1 MVDQESTKGPP
12 RRVRVSAA
20 TVARAAGVSTAA
32 VSYVFNDRPGVS
44 ENTRQLVLATAGEL
58 GFVPAR
64 GPVADRRR
72 RANIVGLILSNIANP
87 FYPELSVGFSEA
99 AQRRGYEVFLAHTE
113 DDQES
118 LTRAI
123 SAMLDRSVDGIA
135 LAVARSDNASAVR
148 QMRSAHVPL
157 VQISRKFPHVEADF
171 VGIDDHAAASAMM
184 RHALDHQRWPLA
196 TVVGPRTSSASAARE
211 EGFTAEARSAGVV
224 IPGTH
229 RVSVSLS
236 LQGGRAAAEHL
247 FSLPNPPRFILC
259 GSDILA
265 LGVMSHALEL
275 GLSIPEEVAI
285 SGFDGIE
292 IASTPMVD
300 LTGIVQPRRIMSTRA
315 LEILTD
321 QIEHRSLTTISLA
334 VPYTMRIGR
343 TCGCP
348 LKGRCNS

>member
-1 MVDQESTKGPP
+1 MISLESSEGAP
-12 RRVRVSAA
+12 RRTRVSAA
-20 TVARAAGVSTAA
+20 TVARAAGVSTAT

-44 ENTRQLVLATAGEL
+44 EETRRLVLATAGDL

-64 GPVADRRR
+64 GLGNEHR
-72 RANIVGLILSNIANP
+72 RANIVALILSNIANP

-99 AQRRGYEVFLAHTE
+99 AQLRGYQVFLAHTD

-148 QMRSAHVPL
+148 QLRSAQVPL

-171 VGIDDHAAASAMM
+171 VGIDDLQAASEMM
-184 RHALDHQRWPLA
+184 KHALGHQRWPLA

-211 EGFTAEARSAGVV
+211 EGFVTEAESAGVV
-224 IPGTH
+224 IPGPQ
-229 RVSVSLS
+229 RVSVPLS
-236 LQGGRAAAEHL
+236 LQGGRAAADHL
-247 FSLPNPPRFILC
+247 LSLPNPPRFILC
-259 GSDILA
+259 GSDVLA
-265 LGVMSHALEL
+265 LGVMSHALER
-275 GLSIPEEVAI
+275 GLRIPEDVAI

-292 IASTPMVD
+292 IAGTPMID
-300 LTGIVQPRRIMSTRA
+300 LTGIVQPRRTMSTRA

-321 QIEHRSLTTISLA
+321 QIEHHSLTTTSLA
-334 VPYTMRIGR
+334 VPHTMRIGR
-343 TCGCP
+343 TCGCAS
-348 LKGRCNS
+348 KGKQNS

>member
-1 MVDQESTKGPP
+1 MIGLESSEDSP
-12 RRVRVSAA
+12 RRPRVSAA

-44 ENTRQLVLATAGEL
+44 EDTRQLVLATADDL

-64 GPVADRRR
+64 GLGSERRR

-99 AQRRGYEVFLAHTE
+99 AQLRGYQVFLAHTE

-148 QMRSAHVPL
+148 QLRSAQVPF
-157 VQISRKFPHVEADF
+157 VQISRRFPHVEADF
-171 VGIDDHAAASAMM
+171 VGIDDLQAASAMM

-196 TVVGPRTSSASAARE
+196 TVIGPRTSSASAARE
-211 EGFTAEARSAGVV
+211 GFITEAQSAGVA

-247 FSLPNPPRFILC
+247 FSLPDIPRFILC

-265 LGVMSHALEL
+265 LGVMSHALER
-275 GLSIPEEVAI
+275 GLRIPEDIAI

-292 IASTPMVD
+292 MASTPMID
-300 LTGIVQPRRIMSTRA
+300 LTGIVQPRRTMSTRA
-315 LEILTD
+315 LDILTD
-321 QIEHRSLTTISLA
+321 QIEHHSLTRTSLA
-334 VPYTMRIGR
+334 VPHTMRIGR
-343 TCGCP
+343 TCGCTS
-348 LKGRCNS
+348 KGKHNS